1 VRKALY
7 ALFIIISKTKGNF
20 YLFIKNRIVDEQL
33 KKDYD
38 SKIKAKLQQTF
49 KFNYQQTPKMTNVP
63 LKEVFIN
70 SNQNTSDIN
79 IQVSSKKRFSGANIM
94 NSTQLVLPITQ
105 KKHDSILSVGDNQSI
120 KSFNIGIEK

>member
-1 VRKALY
+1 M
-7 ALFIIISKTKGNF
+7 
-20 YLFIKNRIVDEQL
+20 

-38 SKIKAKLQQTF
+38 SRIKAKLQQAF
-49 KFNYQQTPKMTNVP
+49 KFNYQQNSKVTTTIPI
-63 LKEVFIN
+63 KEVFMN

-79 IQVSSKKRFSGANIM
+79 IQATSKKRFSGAAM
-94 NSTQLVLPITQ
+94 LNSTQLILPITN